1 MPDDKWKDQL
11 RTYFEHLR
19 IIEKCKHDT
28 LEHFAQF
35 VEFIAEPA
43 AEVLHDELKPHGIR
57 VGFRTEK
64 GSSVTFDFSF
74 PRSKETNFSYTVLLP
89 KNSVELKLNRKTV
102 GRRSPRSLT
111 SEEFGPFFEGLSSI
125 ELMKLTKEKL
135 LEDIIAR
142 YRDFRFRSL
151 TMPD

>member
-1 MPDDKWKDQL
+1 MPDEKWKDQL

-28 LEHFAQF
+28 LENFDQF
-35 VEFIAEPA
+35 TEFIAEPA
-43 AEVLHDELKPHGIR
+43 FEALEEALKSHQIR
-57 VGFRTEK
+57 VGFHKEK
-64 GSSVTFDFSF
+64 GASLTFTVSF
-74 PRSKETNFSYTVLLP
+74 PRSKETNFTYVIMLP
-89 KNSVELKLNRKTV
+89 KNSVELKLNRKTAC
-102 GRRSPRSLT
+102 RRTPRSLT
-111 SEEFGPFFEGLSSI
+111 MEEFGPFFEGLSSVEI
-125 ELMKLTKEKL
+125 MKLTKERI

>member
-1 MPDDKWKDQL
+1 MPDEKWKDQL

-35 VEFIAEPA
+35 TEFIAEPA
-43 AEVLHDELKPHGIR
+43 CEALEDELKPHGIKVSFAKER
-57 VGFRTEK
+57 
-64 GSSVTFDFSF
+64 GSSLAFNIAF
-74 PRSKETNFSYTVLLP
+74 PRSKETNFSYMILLP

-102 GRRSPRSLT
+102 GRRTPRSLT
-111 SEEFGPFFEGLSSI
+111 MEEFGPFFEGLSSI
-125 ELMKLTKEKL
+125 ELMKLTKERL
-135 LEDIIAR
+135 LEDVIAR

-151 TMPD
+151 TLPD

>member
-1 MPDDKWKDQL
+1 MLDEKWKDQL

-35 VEFIAEPA
+35 TEFIAEPA
-43 AEVLHDELKPHGIR
+43 FEALEEALKPHGIR
-57 VGFRTEK
+57 VGFKKEK
-64 GSSVTFDFSF
+64 GTAVVFDISF
-74 PRSKETNFSYTVLLP
+74 PRLKEMNFRYIIMLP
-89 KNSVELKLNRKTV
+89 RNSVELKLNRKTV
-102 GRRSPRSLT
+102 GRRSPRALT
-111 SEEFGPFFEGLSSI
+111 EEEFGPFFEGLSSVEI
-125 ELMKLTKEKL
+125 MKLTKERI

-151 TMPD
+151 TLPD

>member
-1 MPDDKWKDQL
+1 MPDEKWKDQL

-35 VEFIAEPA
+35 TEFIAEPA
-43 AEVLHDELKPHGIR
+43 YEALEEELKPHGTR
-57 VGFRTEK
+57 VGFRKDK
-64 GSSVTFDFSF
+64 GSSLVFDISF
-74 PRSKETNFSYTVLLP
+74 PRSKETNFSYIIMLP
-89 KNSVELKLNRKTV
+89 RNSVELKLNRKTV
-102 GRRSPRSLT
+102 GRRTPKALT
-111 SEEFGPFFEGLSSI
+111 MEEFGPFFEGLSSI
-125 ELMKLTKEKL
+125 EIMKLTKERL

-151 TMPD
+151 TLPD